1 MTYKRN
7 IQYLID
13 LCKANGVELILST
26 YCHFLYEKIKNETLH
41 LTFHSIVNKENE
53 IIRGLAKKNNLILID
68 NSILVPADE
77 EYFVDSIH
85 FTPRGMKLLARNIA
99 DVILKTKITCLKCNH
114 LGYSP
119 LVNLNSV
126 LNEST
131 AAYNSLF
138 LWHTHQDK

>member
-85 FTPRGMKLLARNIA
+85 FTPMGMKLLARNIA
-99 DVILKTKITCLKCNH
+99 DVILKNQN
-114 LGYSP
+114 Y
-119 LVNLNSV
+119 
-126 LNEST
+126 
-131 AAYNSLF
+131 LF
-138 LWHTHQDK
+138 KM